1 MEGNCYATR
10 MFRFG
15 AGFEVLGLDKKSD
28 GQREAAVLGTFGPY
42 RHAMAWIWKICAA
55 KGPEKG
61 GAGANRRSFDGAS
74 RDKTARGYAQDD
86 ISAGTYF
93 THQVIF
99 MLGTDRGPRSFWYC
113 VAMITPARSW
123 LLLLAAFLCSCS
135 AARAQHMNSADA
147 PCRNV
152 TVTLAMENCF
162 DKAYKAADSGLNG
175 IYSQIS
181 SVLQPDD
188 LQRLKVAQRL
198 WLQFRDATCTAESNL
213 YNGGTAS
220 APAYSACLE
229 ELTRGR
235 TAELRTIYGWVIV
248 NSR

>member
-15 AGFEVLGLDKKSD
+15 AGFEVLGLDKKATARD
-28 GQREAAVLGTFGPY
+28 RRAVFGTFGPY

-99 MLGTDRGPRSFWYC
+99 MLGTDRGPR
-113 VAMITPARSW
+113 R
-123 LLLLAAFLCSCS
+123 LLVLCRHDHSCPLLAA
-135 AARAQHMNSADA
+135 AARSF
-147 PCRNV
+147 P
-152 TVTLAMENCF
+152 LF
-162 DKAYKAADSGLNG
+162 L
-175 IYSQIS
+175 
-181 SVLQPDD
+181 
-188 LQRLKVAQRL
+188 
-198 WLQFRDATCTAESNL
+198 FRCQS
-213 YNGGTAS
+213 
-220 APAYSACLE
+220 PAH
-229 ELTRGR
+229 
-235 TAELRTIYGWVIV
+235 ELRRRALPERYGDP
-248 NSR
+248 SHGKLLR